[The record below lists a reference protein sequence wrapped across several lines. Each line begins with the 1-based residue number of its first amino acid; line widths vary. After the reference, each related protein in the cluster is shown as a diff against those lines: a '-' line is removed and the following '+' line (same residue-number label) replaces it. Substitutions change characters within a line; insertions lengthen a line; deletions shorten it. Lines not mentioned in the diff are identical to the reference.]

1 MAHEIFISYSTA
13 DKPTADAVCHALES
27 AGLRCWI
34 APRDA
39 APGRKYQ
46 GSIIRAIRECRAMVL
61 LFSAASNSSEH
72 VFREL
77 YAASEHAKPVVPF
90 RIEDVPP
97 SDDLSYYLGP
107 LHWLDALTAPLE
119 RHIERLVEA
128 LAGFARQTPGDAGM
142 RVAAPP
148 PPDPSTA
155 PPGGRSGV
163 APGAPEPSDVGRGSA
178 TQAEAEAADRAR
190 ERRGRAAD
198 GTRQPARAIPGAWLL
213 WGLACGVLAA
223 TIVYAME
230 AWRYPSLFVWLG
242 SVLRY
247 TAMFVGLALAVRL
260 KGYGLRAGMVGAVGG
275 WAVGLIVSWLYWMV
289 V

>member
-77 YAASEHAKPVVPF
+77 YAASEHSKPVVPF

-97 SDDLSYYLGP
+97 SDDLAYYLGP

-119 RHIERLVEA
+119 RHIERLVHA
-128 LAGFARQTPGDAGM
+128 LAEFARQTPGEAGS

-148 PPDPSTA
+148 PPDPTTA
-155 PPGGRSGV
+155 PPGERSDR
-163 APGAPEPSDVGRGSA
+163 APGAPDPPDVGRESV
-178 TQAEAEAADRAR
+178 TQAEATDRPRDGRGLAAGGA
-190 ERRGRAAD
+190 GHP
-198 GTRQPARAIPGAWLL
+198 TRAIPGAWLW

-223 TIVYAME
+223 TIVYALE
-230 AWRYPSLFVWLG
+230 AWRYPSLLAWLG

-247 TAMFVGLALAVRL
+247 TAMFVGLAMAVRL
-260 KGYGLRAGMVGAVGG
+260 KGFGLRAGMVGAVSG
-275 WAVGLIVSWLYWMV
+275 WVVGLIVSWLYWMV
-289 V
+289 I